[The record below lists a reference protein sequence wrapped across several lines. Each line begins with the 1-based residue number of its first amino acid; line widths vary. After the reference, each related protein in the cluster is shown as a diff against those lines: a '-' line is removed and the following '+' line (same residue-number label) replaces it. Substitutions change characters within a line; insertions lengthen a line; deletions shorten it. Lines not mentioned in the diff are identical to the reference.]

1 MNSPAAQPQ
10 QERFDLSRF
19 VLDFLEKE
27 GSVVTPP
34 SFGIHEALLP
44 EDLAASL
51 QIDDFVHLSFD
62 PEQPATPDGPLRL
75 SVNHPLVETMAER
88 VAAQPANATAY
99 INGVR
104 LQKTGLLDLAR
115 KQFGFPNAR
124 LDGVPK
130 MQEERE
136 LHHYV
141 QFNFKITT
149 ITEEKQESQATVI
162 MDLQSGHAVT
172 DPDQLRLLA
181 VLDPQPAFD
190 TLLSAPPRWTAAGDA
205 LADETLQ
212 ALLPRAESVLRAQM
226 AERLDGVATRIQH
239 NLELDL
245 ARIEEY
251 YDGLA
256 GDMRRRR
263 TRLAEDETDRIQA
276 LDDKLTALDAE
287 RRKKLDDVRGR
298 YVLRVE
304 IELINVLIMV
314 QPKVTL
320 PATIGNRTATI
331 QRTVVW
337 DPLFHHLEPLVCDVC
352 GQPGEGM
359 TLCTGGHLAHEDC
372 LAPQCIDCKRAFC
385 RLCGDQIQE
394 CIVCHQPVCRPS
406 LIKCPTCGRGTCQAH
421 QNLCHAAEGEPAVL
435 VTEAPAP
442 TPSKS
447 PAPSPKPPSPRP
459 SKGPPISTKNS
470 DGKDKSSAKAPAI
483 KTPPPAPTATGVRIV
498 VDIYETEP
506 TIVAFVLRSKERVL
520 ATRAFR
526 LMTEGIAV
534 QCTCE
539 KSPCAADGF
548 VFRPWPLAEI
558 PQQIEDFLKK
568 LRLEYGVPAK
578 KVDLYYKR
586 HQEIRKLEKL
596 VLPAYWH
603 DPERIATAI
612 RGFDAMQG

>member
-1 MNSPAAQPQ
+1 MARISAQNEQPQSNAQPQ

-44 EDLAASL
+44 EELAASL
-51 QIDDFVHLSFD
+51 QIDDFVHLSFN
-62 PEQPATPDGPLRL
+62 PEQAATPDGPLRL
-75 SVNHPLVETMAER
+75 SVNHPLVETIAER

-99 INGVR
+99 INNVR

-130 MQEERE
+130 TQEERE

-149 ITEEKQESQATVI
+149 ITEEKQEAQASVI
-162 MDLQSGHAVT
+162 MDLQAGHAVP

-190 TLLSAPPRWTAAGDA
+190 TLLVAPPRWTAAGDA

-263 TRLAEDETDRIQA
+263 ARLAEDETDRIQA

-304 IELINVLIMV
+304 IELVNILLMV
-314 QPKVTL
+314 QPKITL
-320 PATIGNRTATI
+320 PVTIGNRTATI

-385 RLCGDQIQE
+385 QLCADQIQE
-394 CIVCHQPVCRPS
+394 CVVCHQPVCRPS

-421 QNLCHAAEGEPAVL
+421 RNLCHAADGQPAVL
-435 VTEAPAP
+435 VAEVPAP
-442 TPSKS
+442 TPPKS
-447 PAPSPKPPSPRP
+447 PAP
-459 SKGPPISTKNS
+459 
-470 DGKDKSSAKAPAI
+470 
-483 KTPPPAPTATGVRIV
+483 V
-498 VDIYETEP
+498 V
-506 TIVAFVLRSKERVL
+506 
-520 ATRAFR
+520 
-526 LMTEGIAV
+526 
-534 QCTCE
+534 
-539 KSPCAADGF
+539 
-548 VFRPWPLAEI
+548 
-558 PQQIEDFLKK
+558 
-568 LRLEYGVPAK
+568 
-578 KVDLYYKR
+578 
-586 HQEIRKLEKL
+586 
-596 VLPAYWH
+596 
-603 DPERIATAI
+603 
-612 RGFDAMQG
+612 

>member
-1 MNSPAAQPQ
+1 MSSLTPTAQPQ

-27 GSVVTPP
+27 GSLVTPP

-51 QIDDFVHLSFD
+51 GVDDFVRLSFN
-62 PEQPATPDGPLRL
+62 PEQPAAPDGPLRL
-75 SVNHPLVETMAER
+75 SVNHPLVETIAER

-130 MQEERE
+130 VQEERE

-141 QFNFKITT
+141 QFNFKITI
-149 ITEEKQESQATVI
+149 ITEEKQESQAAVI
-162 MDLQSGHAVT
+162 MDLQAGHPVP

-181 VLDPQPAFD
+181 VLDPEPAFD
-190 TLLSAPPRWTAAGDA
+190 TLLVAPPRWADAGEA

-226 AERLDGVATRIQH
+226 ADRLDGVAARIQH
-239 NLELDL
+239 NLGLDL

-263 TRLAEDETDRIQA
+263 SRLAADETDRIQA

-298 YVLRVE
+298 YALRVE
-304 IELINVLIMV
+304 IELVNILLMV
-314 QPKVTL
+314 QPKITL
-320 PATIGNRTATI
+320 PVTIANRTATI
-331 QRTVVW
+331 RRTVVW
-337 DPLFHHLEPLVCDVC
+337 DPLFHQLEPLVCDVC

-359 TLCTGGHLAHEDC
+359 TLCTGGHLAHEEC
-372 LAPQCIDCKRAFC
+372 LAPHCIDCKRAFC
-385 RLCGDQIQE
+385 QLCGDQIQE

-406 LIKCPTCGRGTCQAH
+406 LITCPTCGRGTCQAH
-421 QNLCHAAEGEPAVL
+421 QNLCHAAEGQPVVL
-435 VTEAPAP
+435 VAEVPPPPPAKAPAP
-442 TPSKS
+442 P
-447 PAPSPKPPSPRP
+447 PKPPSTKPD
-459 SKGPPISTKNS
+459 KGPSVSTKNKINTGQPS
-470 DGKDKSSAKAPAI
+470 TKAPGP
-483 KTPPPAPTATGVRIV
+483 KPPPPPTAKGARIH

-506 TIVAFVLRSKERVL
+506 SVAAFVLRSRDRVL
-520 ATRAFR
+520 ATRVFQ
-526 LMTEGIAV
+526 LTPDGIYIE
-534 QCTCE
+534 CGCE
-539 KSPCAADGF
+539 KSPCPVDGYYY
-548 VFRPWPLAEI
+548 RPWAGSVTA
-558 PQQIEDFLKK
+558 QIEDFLRQ
-568 LRLEYGVPAK
+568 LCQEYGVPAK
-578 KVDLYYKR
+578 KVTYHYKR
-586 HQEIRKLEKL
+586 LQEVRKIDKL
-596 VLPAYWH
+596 VLPAFWH
-603 DPERIATAI
+603 DPDRIAQAVK
-612 RGFDAMQG
+612 GFEAMPQ